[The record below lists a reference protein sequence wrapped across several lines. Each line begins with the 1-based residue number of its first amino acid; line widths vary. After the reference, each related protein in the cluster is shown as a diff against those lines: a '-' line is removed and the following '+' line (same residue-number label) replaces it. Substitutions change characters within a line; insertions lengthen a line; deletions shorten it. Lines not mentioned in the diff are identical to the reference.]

1 MRRNSNEPP
10 CINIGKR
17 SFLCLLTLSYVYE
30 ENKKK
35 EKEMYILFLLINI
48 IMLYRLI
55 RFVSKLKS
63 LKLNLDSLST

>member
-17 SFLCLLTLSYVYE
+17 SFLCLLTLNYVYE
-30 ENKKK
+30 EKKK